1 MNILLVC
8 ICNTFT
14 QHYTCRVLSKVSIA
28 PFLKPSIASIP
39 DEQQQA
45 YEELEDMLTEG
56 MLSSVCGWAIK
67 QEEMLLKQAEV
78 KHMKALLRLHFQGR
92 SATNWTF
99 LAICLK
105 QVRCTIMLLML
116 DHRYA

>member
-1 MNILLVC
+1 
-8 ICNTFT
+8 
-14 QHYTCRVLSKVSIA
+14 VLSKVSIA